1 MMHRQLLA
9 VVALCLAIG
18 AAAFRL
24 GWWASDQ
31 LSSYA
36 QEIDPRIER
45 KYTKNDSYTHQ
56 HRVRQADLHRPR
68 WQ

>member
-1 MMHRQLLA
+1 MARQLLKHSA
-9 VVALCLAIG
+9 FYAAL
-18 AAAFRL
+18 AALSFRL

-45 KYTKNDSYTHQ
+45 KYT
-56 HRVRQADLHRPR
+56 R
-68 WQ
+68 

>member
-1 MMHRQLLA
+1 MRQLLP
-9 VVALCLAIG
+9 VLALCLTLS

-45 KYTKNDSYTHQ
+45 KYT
-56 HRVRQADLHRPR
+56 R
-68 WQ
+68 

>member
-1 MMHRQLLA
+1 MGTSPMTKEMAVVGAFCLA
-9 VVALCLAIG
+9 VF

-31 LSSYA
+31 LSTYA

-45 KYTKNDSYTHQ
+45 EYT
-56 HRVRQADLHRPR
+56 R
-68 WQ
+68 

>member
-1 MMHRQLLA
+1 MRRQLLIYPALHLA
-9 VVALCLAIG
+9 VFVV
-18 AAAFRL
+18 AFRL

-45 KYTKNDSYTHQ
+45 LYT
-56 HRVRQADLHRPR
+56 R
-68 WQ
+68 

>member
-1 MMHRQLLA
+1 MPNQLLKHSA
-9 VVALCLAIG
+9 FYAALAAIS
-18 AAAFRL
+18 FRL

-45 KYTKNDSYTHQ
+45 EYT
-56 HRVRQADLHRPR
+56 R
-68 WQ
+68 

>member
-1 MMHRQLLA
+1 MLGQLLKYGA
-9 VVALCLAIG
+9 FYLIVF

-31 LSSYA
+31 LCSYA

-45 KYTKNDSYTHQ
+45 EYT
-56 HRVRQADLHRPR
+56 R
-68 WQ
+68 

>member
-1 MMHRQLLA
+1 MYRQLLA

-45 KYTKNDSYTHQ
+45 KYTKK
-56 HRVRQADLHRPR
+56 
-68 WQ
+68 

>member
-1 MMHRQLLA
+1 MPNQLLKHGA
-9 VVALCLAIG
+9 FYAAL
-18 AAAFRL
+18 AALSFRL

-45 KYTKNDSYTHQ
+45 KYT
-56 HRVRQADLHRPR
+56 R
-68 WQ
+68 

>member
-1 MMHRQLLA
+1 MMLAQLARYGALYLA
-9 VVALCLAIG
+9 VAV
-18 AAAFRL
+18 AAFRL

-45 KYTKNDSYTHQ
+45 EYT
-56 HRVRQADLHRPR
+56 R
-68 WQ
+68 

>member
-1 MMHRQLLA
+1 MIKQITMIGITCLA
-9 VVALCLAIG
+9 V
-18 AAAFRL
+18 AAASFRL

-45 KYTKNDSYTHQ
+45 KYT
-56 HRVRQADLHRPR
+56 R
-68 WQ
+68 